1 MTIRDFRHG
10 IQRFIFCQ
18 RKTRLIRFLIRHSS
32 LRFVVTNETR
42 RFYRGQHQGKF
53 DELETWH
60 RERERKR
67 ERWGEMFDK
76 IAVTRILI
84 FPCRLTI
91 ISSEIFAYLEISLM
105 VILVIFICL
114 FDTSMQNGGK
124 KMEEDCYFMIF
135 VQSRLNYLS
144 DYMRVTILSDYM
156 RKIGRIVVKF
166 LYSLSLSSSVSWSNV
181 LINLFVVF
189 SFRKKMKKDYYF
201 MIII

>member
-1 MTIRDFRHG
+1 
-10 IQRFIFCQ
+10 
-18 RKTRLIRFLIRHSS
+18 
-32 LRFVVTNETR
+32 
-42 RFYRGQHQGKF
+42 
-53 DELETWH
+53 
-60 RERERKR
+60 
-67 ERWGEMFDK
+67 MFDK

>member
-1 MTIRDFRHG
+1 
-10 IQRFIFCQ
+10 
-18 RKTRLIRFLIRHSS
+18 
-32 LRFVVTNETR
+32 
-42 RFYRGQHQGKF
+42 
-53 DELETWH
+53 
-60 RERERKR
+60 
-67 ERWGEMFDK
+67 MFDK

-189 SFRKKMKKDYYF
+189 SFRKKMEKDYYF

>member
-1 MTIRDFRHG
+1 MNLRTVILNREFNNSIRHLYSRRGLLRIPSLTIRDFRHG

-42 RFYRGQHQGKF
+42 RCFIGDNTRENSTNWRR
-53 DELETWH
+53 DT
-60 RERERKR
+60 ERERKR
-67 ERWGEMFDK
+67 EYWGEMFDK

-114 FDTSMQNGGK
+114 FDAKRGEENGRGLLFY
-124 KMEEDCYFMIF
+124 DIC
-135 VQSRLNYLS
+135 
-144 DYMRVTILSDYM
+144 
-156 RKIGRIVVKF
+156 
-166 LYSLSLSSSVSWSNV
+166 
-181 LINLFVVF
+181 LITFKLFEWRWEKLDELWWNF
-189 SFRKKMKKDYYF
+189 FIR
-201 MIII
+201 